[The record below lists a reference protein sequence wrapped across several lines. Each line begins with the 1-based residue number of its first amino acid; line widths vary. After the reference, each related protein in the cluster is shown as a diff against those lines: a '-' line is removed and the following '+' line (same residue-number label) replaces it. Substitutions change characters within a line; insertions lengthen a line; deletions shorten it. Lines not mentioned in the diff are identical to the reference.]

1 MTCCCPVSDLI
12 PTRYLLPSGGRYGE
26 AWSEVW
32 GGFVRP
38 VVLDVDSR
46 TCPRSCA
53 EFDAIGV
60 VFPSASLEVCVAFAA
75 TTICVQQTVCASFF
89 SSCILCACCSS
100 LLRTVI
106 GRLLS
111 RLCGRVDC
119 VCSSISQPIVPFLL
133 KEA

>member
-1 MTCCCPVSDLI
+1 MSSAMGKVDCYSQGVKLSMTCCCPVSDLI

-60 VFPSASLEVCVAFAA
+60 VFPSASLEVCGIFS
-75 TTICVQQTVCASFF
+75 CFF
-89 SSCILCACCSS
+89 WWIVIHVFDEGSITGAC
-100 LLRTVI
+100 LL
-106 GRLLS
+106 LHES
-111 RLCGRVDC
+111 GRVE
-119 VCSSISQPIVPFLL
+119 VS
-133 KEA
+133 